1 MSDPL
6 FWIACL
12 GAYLLGG
19 IPFGLLV
26 ARARGRDPRRQGSGN
41 IGATNVGRVAGRV
54 AGALTL
60 LLDAAKG
67 LASVWI
73 AGVFVPGIAAA
84 SGAAAAAV
92 LGHVF
97 SPYTRF
103 RGGKGVATAAGAFAA
118 LSPGASVVA
127 FLVFLLLAA
136 GSRTVSLGSIG
147 AAVALPAASV
157 WLAPGGGRF
166 AAALICGLLIVV
178 RHRDNI
184 RRLLAGTESRFG
196 SVPR

>member
-12 GAYLLGG
+12 GAYFLGG

-26 ARARGRDPRRQGSGN
+26 ARATGRDPRRHGSGN
-41 IGATNVGRVAGRV
+41 VGATNVGRVAGRG

-60 LLDAAKG
+60 LLDAGKG
-67 LASVWI
+67 FAAVWI
-73 AGVFVPGIAAA
+73 AGVFVPGTAAA
-84 SGAAAAAV
+84 SGAAVAAV

-118 LSPGASVVA
+118 LSPGASLFA
-127 FLVFLLLAA
+127 FLVFVLLAA

-147 AAVALPAASV
+147 AAVALPVASV
-157 WLAPGGGRF
+157 WLAPGGGRLV
-166 AAALICGLLIVV
+166 AALICGLLVVV
-178 RHRDNI
+178 RHRGNI

-196 SVPR
+196 SVRR